1 MVLDVEQGA
10 QLFNMAAAMSDER
23 FDEAH
28 DENATYADQEQIRRH
43 QARMVRSVSPAQQD
57 DALLSMQASLGD
69 SSQQARV
76 GTREW
81 KPTRLM

>member
-1 MVLDVEQGA
+1 LKRPQSHCVKDRRSNLVVLDIEQGA

-57 DALLSMQASLGD
+57 YTLLS
-69 SSQQARV
+69 
-76 GTREW
+76 
-81 KPTRLM
+81 K